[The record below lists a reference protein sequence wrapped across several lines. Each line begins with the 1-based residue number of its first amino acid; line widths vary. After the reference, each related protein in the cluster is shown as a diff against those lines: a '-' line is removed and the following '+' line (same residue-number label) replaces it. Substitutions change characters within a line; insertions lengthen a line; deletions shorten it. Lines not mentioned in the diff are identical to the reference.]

1 MNNKIVVGITQGDS
15 NGISYEVIIKALADI
30 RILEICTPVIY
41 GSTKILGVYKKQMTD
56 IDNFSV
62 NVINSAKDV
71 HPRRVNII
79 NCVPE
84 NLTLEPGKQTVD
96 GTKGAIIALEEAVKD
111 LKNGHIQAV
120 VTAPFNKSE
129 VNKEG
134 FKFGGHTEYFTKEF
148 GAKNSLMF
156 LISDTLKVGL
166 VTNHIP
172 IADVSKSININLIL
186 EKLTIMTDSL
196 KKDFAVLRPKI
207 AVLALNPH
215 SGDQGLIGSE
225 EDNIIK
231 PAIKEAS
238 EKGML
243 VFGPYSPDG
252 FFAGELLPKF
262 DAVLAMYHD
271 QGLIPFKALAFESGV
286 NFTAGL
292 PVVRTSPDHGTAY
305 DLAGKNVANAASMT
319 AAIYSACDIYR
330 NRINYDILRANP
342 LSVETPSSDK

>member
-15 NGISYEVIIKALADI
+15 NSISYEVIIRALADI

-41 GSTKILGVYKKQMTD
+41 GSSKILGVYKKQITD
-56 IDNFSV
+56 VDNFST
-62 NVINSAKDV
+62 NVINSIKEA
-71 HPRRVNII
+71 HPKRVNII

-84 NLTLEPGKQTVD
+84 SLHLEPGKQTVD
-96 GTKGAIIALEEAVKD
+96 GSKGALIALEKAVKD
-111 LKNGHIQAV
+111 LKDGYIEAI

-134 FKFGGHTEYFTKEF
+134 FSFSGHTEYFTKEF
-148 GAKNSLMF
+148 GAKDSLMF
-156 LISDTLKVGL
+156 LVSDKIKIGL

-172 IADVSKSININLIL
+172 LSEVSKSINSKLIV
-186 EKLTIMTDSL
+186 EKLNIMTESL
-196 KKDFAVLRPKI
+196 MRDFSIHRPKV

-215 SGDQGLIGSE
+215 CGDQGLLGSE
-225 EDNIIK
+225 EDEIIK
-231 PAIKEAS
+231 PAIKEAYD
-238 EKGML
+238 KGML

-252 FFAGELLPKF
+252 FFAGDLLGKF

-292 PVVRTSPDHGTAY
+292 PVIRTSPDHGTAY
-305 DLAGKNVANAASMT
+305 ELVGKNRANPASMI
-319 AAIYSACDIYR
+319 AAVYTACDICR
-330 NRINYDILRANP
+330 SRVNYDTLMANP
-342 LSVETPSSDK
+342 LNVETQSDK